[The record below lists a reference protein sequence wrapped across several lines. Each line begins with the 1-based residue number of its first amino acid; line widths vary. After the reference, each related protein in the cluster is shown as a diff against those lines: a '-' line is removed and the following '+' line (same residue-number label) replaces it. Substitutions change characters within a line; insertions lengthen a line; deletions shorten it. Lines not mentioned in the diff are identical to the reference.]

1 MKKINIHR
9 LYYRFKNDYL
19 TLNNAV
25 IFVAFVIACNWIWGS
40 LGMMQRNFTL
50 QKELDD
56 KSRQLI
62 VAQLDTDNAKL
73 EQRYYQTDE
82 YKELAVRQ
90 QLGLVTPGESVLILP
105 SNSPAVIAAD
115 KAAATSTTVKA
126 VPISNFAQW
135 TNFLFGTNNKNIAK

>member
-1 MKKINIHR
+1 
-9 LYYRFKNDYL
+9 
-19 TLNNAV
+19 
-25 IFVAFVIACNWIWGS
+25 VAFIIAGNWVWGS

-62 VAQLDTDNAKL
+62 VAQLDTANAKL

-105 SNSPAVIAAD
+105 PNSAAVKAAD
-115 KAAATSTTVKA
+115 ETAASSVTIKA
-126 VPISNFAQW
+126 VPTSNFTQW
-135 TNFLFGTNNKNIAK
+135 VNFLFGTNNKNISK

>member
-1 MKKINIHR
+1 MKKINIR
-9 LYYRFKNDYL
+9 RIYYRVKKDYF

-25 IFVAFVIACNWIWGS
+25 IAVAFIIAANWVWGS
-40 LGMMQRNFTL
+40 LGVMQKNFTL

-90 QLGLVTPGESVLILP
+90 RLGLVTPGESVLILP
-105 SNSPAVIAAD
+105 PNSEAVKSADEVASTKVSIASA
-115 KAAATSTTVKA
+115 K
-126 VPISNFAQW
+126 ISNFEQW
-135 TNFLFGTNNKNIAK
+135 ANFLFGSNNANISK

>member
-1 MKKINIHR
+1 MKKINIR
-9 LYYRFKNDYL
+9 RIYYRVKKDYF

-25 IFVAFVIACNWIWGS
+25 IAVAFIIAANWVWGS
-40 LGMMQRNFTL
+40 LGVMQKNFTL

-90 QLGLVTPGESVLILP
+90 RLGLVTPGESVLILP
-105 SNSPAVIAAD
+105 PNSEAVKSADEAASTKVSIASA
-115 KAAATSTTVKA
+115 K
-126 VPISNFAQW
+126 ISNFEQW
-135 TNFLFGTNNKNIAK
+135 ANFLFGSNNRNISK

>member
-1 MKKINIHR
+1 MKKINIR
-9 LYYRFKNDYL
+9 RIYYRVKKDYF

-25 IFVAFVIACNWIWGS
+25 IAVAFIIAANWVWGS
-40 LGMMQRNFTL
+40 LGVMQKNFTL

-90 QLGLVTPGESVLILP
+90 RLGLVTPGESVLILP
-105 SNSPAVIAAD
+105 PNSEAVKSADEAASTKVSIASA
-115 KAAATSTTVKA
+115 K
-126 VPISNFAQW
+126 ISNFEQW
-135 TNFLFGTNNKNIAK
+135 ANFLFGSNNANISK

>member
-1 MKKINIHR
+1 M
-9 LYYRFKNDYL
+9 
-19 TLNNAV
+19 TLNNVV
-25 IFVAFVIACNWIWGS
+25 ILIAFVIAANWVWGS
-40 LGMMQRNFTL
+40 LTMMQRNFTL

-62 VAQLDTDNAKL
+62 VAQLDTANAKL

-105 SNSPAVIAAD
+105 PNSTDVKAAD
-115 KAAATSTTVKA
+115 KAAKSEITVKV
-126 VPISNFAQW
+126 VPISNFTQW
-135 TNFLFGTNNKNIAK
+135 MNFLFGTNNKNISK

>member
-1 MKKINIHR
+1 
-9 LYYRFKNDYL
+9 
-19 TLNNAV
+19 V
-25 IFVAFVIACNWIWGS
+25 IFVAVVIAGNWIWGS

-62 VAQLDTDNAKL
+62 VAQLGTDNAKL

-105 SNSPAVIAAD
+105 PNTAVAKAAD
-115 KAAATSTTVKA
+115 ETTSTNATVKT
-126 VPISNFAQW
+126 VPISNFSQW
-135 TNFLFGTNNKNIAK
+135 TNFLFGTNNKNISK

>member
-1 MKKINIHR
+1 MKKINIR
-9 LYYRFKNDYL
+9 RIYYRVKKDYF

-25 IFVAFVIACNWIWGS
+25 IAVAFIIAANWVWGS
-40 LGMMQRNFTL
+40 LGVMQKNFTL

-90 QLGLVTPGESVLILP
+90 RLGLVTPGESVLILP
-105 SNSPAVIAAD
+105 PNSEAVKNAD
-115 KAAATSTTVKA
+115 ETASTKVSIVSAK
-126 VPISNFAQW
+126 ISNFEQW
-135 TNFLFGTNNKNIAK
+135 ANFLFGSNNRNISK